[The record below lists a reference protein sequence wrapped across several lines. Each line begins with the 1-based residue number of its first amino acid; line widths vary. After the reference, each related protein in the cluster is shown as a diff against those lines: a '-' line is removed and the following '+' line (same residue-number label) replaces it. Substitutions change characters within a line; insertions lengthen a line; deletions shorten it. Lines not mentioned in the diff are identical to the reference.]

1 VNRLAYGLRRTRLEH
16 GLNMSE
22 MASVL
27 GVHVATVSRIE
38 SGERLAIRWVPEAI
52 AAKIGIPVTDLL
64 SEHAR
69 TATTRRRMA
78 SCVAGAGAPDKN
90 QQRGRHDHDQQI

>member
-64 SEHAR
+64 RACPHCHYSPPDGFLC
-69 TATTRRRMA
+69 RR
-78 SCVAGAGAPDKN
+78 CGCAG
-90 QQRGRHDHDQQI
+90 